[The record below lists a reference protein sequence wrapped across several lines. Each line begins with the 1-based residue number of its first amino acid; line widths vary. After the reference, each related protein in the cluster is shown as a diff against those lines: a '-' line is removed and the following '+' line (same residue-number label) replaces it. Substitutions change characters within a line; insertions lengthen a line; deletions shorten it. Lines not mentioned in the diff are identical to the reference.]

1 MKKFLAFVWK
11 EFLHIFRD
19 YRTLLILFGM
29 PIVQILLFGFAIS
42 NEIKDASIAIL
53 DESKDNI
60 TSEIIVKLLSSGYFK
75 LSDNLNSINDIDRE
89 FKKGIV
95 KEVIIFEPQFS
106 DNFYHKGKGNVQLI
120 ADASDPNYANL
131 LINYTTAIINDYSF
145 TVSKGISVPP
155 SIETEVKMMYNPN
168 LKSVF
173 MFVPGLIAV
182 ILLLISTLMTSI
194 SITKEKE
201 LGTMEVLLVSPLNP
215 LQIIIGKVIPYLF
228 LSVFNALII
237 LVMGKYI
244 FELPFAGS
252 IILVLLESIL
262 FVITALSLGILIST
276 IVSNQQTAM
285 MISLVGLMMP
295 TILLSGF
302 IFPIENMPVV
312 LRVLSYI
319 IPAKYFIIIMKA
331 LLLKGADFQYFWKE
345 TLILAGMT
353 VLFISVSVK
362 KFKIRLM

>member
-53 DESKDNI
+53 DESKDDI
-60 TSEIIVKLLSSGYFK
+60 TSEITEKLLSSGYFK
-75 LSDNLNSINDIDRE
+75 LYDNLNSINDIDRE

-145 TVSKGISVPP
+145 TVSKGISSPP

-312 LRVLSYI
+312 LRVLSYV